1 VGPAHA
7 VGFGPW
13 NRSPSGGQES
23 EVWIRLSDAARTPGV
38 TVVHEPS
45 PGDPSRY
52 FGPYLGGQKVRD
64 AVSGLSRVLPLGY
77 AADGAAGTKRDL
89 ARGVSPGARGG
100 LAAAVTA
107 VLSREPG
114 AVAAACSELTARRD
128 AATAGL
134 AFELAGRLQAELEAL
149 DWITGEQKV
158 TQARSYDLD
167 VSGWADGVLVSF
179 EVRGGRLSG
188 WRHRDCGE
196 AAACPHLARTP
207 PEWREFGRRSADLAA
222 RLR

>member
-1 VGPAHA
+1 
-7 VGFGPW
+7 
-13 NRSPSGGQES
+13 
-23 EVWIRLSDAARTPGV
+23 
-38 TVVHEPS
+38 
-45 PGDPSRY
+45 
-52 FGPYLGGQKVRD
+52 
-64 AVSGLSRVLPLGY
+64 
-77 AADGAAGTKRDL
+77 
-89 ARGVSPGARGG
+89 
-100 LAAAVTA
+100 VTA